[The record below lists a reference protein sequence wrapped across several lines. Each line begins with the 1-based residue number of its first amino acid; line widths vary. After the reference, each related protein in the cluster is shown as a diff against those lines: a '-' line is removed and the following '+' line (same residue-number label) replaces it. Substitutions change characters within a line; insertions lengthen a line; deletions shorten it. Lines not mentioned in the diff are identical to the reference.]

1 MLSKETF
8 CEALRKIQAQKD
20 RDEQFSKA
28 LTLMGDGHFVFEG
41 GAPLL
46 AALLDVLKEAVN
58 DQYDYII
65 KEPHTP
71 DRESCSF
78 RQEGDV
84 AMSSLEEKK
93 SELERVLGVF
103 QNYIE
108 GSELLDV
115 VYSKKFGYVLLGLP
129 AADSID
135 DSDVTRLED
144 PETLVKEIYQNL
156 AYDFMEQEGHSEDYT
171 EATNLEKRAMR
182 EWMKEYTDQ
191 LPEYNYLLDELL
203 G

>member
-1 MLSKETF
+1 MSSLEEKKSEL
-8 CEALRKIQAQKD
+8 ERVL
-20 RDEQFSKA
+20 
-28 LTLMGDGHFVFEG
+28 GVFQNYIEG
-41 GAPLL
+41 SE
-46 AALLDVLKEAVN
+46 LLDVVYSKKFGYVLLGLPAADSIDDSDVTRLEDPETLVKEIYQNLA
-58 DQYDYII
+58 YDFM
-65 KEPHTP
+65 E
-71 DRESCSF
+71 
-78 RQEGDV
+78 QEGDV

>member
-1 MLSKETF
+1 
-8 CEALRKIQAQKD
+8 
-20 RDEQFSKA
+20 
-28 LTLMGDGHFVFEG
+28 
-41 GAPLL
+41 
-46 AALLDVLKEAVN
+46 
-58 DQYDYII
+58 
-65 KEPHTP
+65 
-71 DRESCSF
+71 
-78 RQEGDV
+78 
-84 AMSSLEEKK
+84 MSSFEEKK
-93 SELERVLGVF
+93 REIERGLGVF

-203 G
+203 SLIHI

>member
-1 MLSKETF
+1 MS
-8 CEALRKIQAQKD
+8 
-20 RDEQFSKA
+20 
-28 LTLMGDGHFVFEG
+28 
-41 GAPLL
+41 LL
-46 AALLDVLKEAVN
+46 FHGQSECG
-58 DQYDYII
+58 II
-65 KEPHTP
+65 KEPYTP
-71 DRESCSF
+71 YQESRSF

-84 AMSSLEEKK
+84 AMSSLEKT
-93 SELERVLGVF
+93 ELEMVLRVF
-103 QNYIE
+103 QNYIDA
-108 GSELLDV
+108 SELLDV

-156 AYDFMEQEGHSEDYT
+156 AYDFMELEGHSEDYT

>member
-58 DQYDYII
+58 DQYAPGYEVWTDDEKTKWCL
-65 KEPHTP
+65 KEP
-71 DRESCSF
+71 E
-78 RQEGDV
+78 
-84 AMSSLEEKK
+84 
-93 SELERVLGVF
+93 VL
-103 QNYIE
+103 
-108 GSELLDV
+108 
-115 VYSKKFGYVLLGLP
+115 
-129 AADSID
+129 
-135 DSDVTRLED
+135 
-144 PETLVKEIYQNL
+144 
-156 AYDFMEQEGHSEDYT
+156 YDFI
-171 EATNLEKRAMR
+171 R
-182 EWMKEYTDQ
+182 
-191 LPEYNYLLDELL
+191 DECQ